1 MSFSIIGIFAIL
13 SMLLFQGYID
23 GAPHEAI
30 ATNTSS
36 ALTQATVLDDILVT
50 NLPKETLLDGVKEDS
65 SENRSTTPV
74 PKSHGIDTEED
85 AEEEPKNT
93 DYKGARGVHM
103 VAKGARRGGSAR
115 TRKGTGITNPKTSS
129 NHISDHK
136 VPSGSR
142 KKPAEI
148 SKKEP
153 AKTKSEV
160 PSEKKNPFDVEEFLD
175 NLVQI
180 TGEMEPKGTDTLENE
195 PEKKLGKKPLNTEEI
210 AYGTSILELEESGF
224 YLMNL
229 EEENDPEDEDNV
241 TENLITTLAD
251 EETSTPT
258 SAYISTLAAD
268 QETSP
273 PSDEE
278 KFIPATLWVPPRWYR
293 FIRNV
298 QEILQKKEIEAEKE
312 KEGQGERSSA
322 EETIKFLMN
331 VIMSKRIQDISKA
344 IEEHWENVWI
354 FPKKVLSKHSNVQ
367 DTEIEEPEDLPSNA
381 NYKGLKFRWRP
392 NKKPQAPKRSKQ
404 AKYIPTAPVV
414 VLQYVPSNRNK
425 YPELTLED
433 AKVYVEVAA
442 ESANKADNAG
452 QPNVDQDE

>member
-1 MSFSIIGIFAIL
+1 MKLSITGSFAIL

-50 NLPKETLLDGVKEDS
+50 NLPKVTLLDGVEEDS

-74 PKSHGIDTEED
+74 PNSNDIDT
-85 AEEEPKNT
+85 EEEPKNT
-93 DYKGARGVHM
+93 DYKGSRGVHM
-103 VAKGARRGGSAR
+103 GAKVSRRGGSAQ
-115 TRKGTGITNPKTSS
+115 TRKGTGIKNAKTFS
-129 NHISDHK
+129 NHISDQK
-136 VPSGSR
+136 PASGSR

-153 AKTKSEV
+153 AKTKSET
-160 PSEKKNPFDVEEFLD
+160 PSEKKKPFDVEEFLD
-175 NLVQI
+175 SLVQI
-180 TGEMEPKGTDTLENE
+180 TGENETKGTESLGNE
-195 PEKKLGKKPLNTEEI
+195 PAKMLGKKPLNTEEI
-210 AYGTSILELEESGF
+210 SYGTSLLELEESGF
-224 YLMNL
+224 YLVNL
-229 EEENDPEDEDNV
+229 EEENDPEDEDDV

-258 SAYISTLAAD
+258 SAYMSTLAD

-293 FIRNV
+293 FIRNL
-298 QEILQKKEIEAEKE
+298 QETWQTKEIEAEKE
-312 KEGQGERSSA
+312 KEEGQGERPSSA
-322 EETIKFLMN
+322 EETVKFLMN

-344 IEEHWENVWI
+344 IEEYWENVWI
-354 FPKKVLSKHSNVQ
+354 FLKKNFSKHSNVQ
-367 DTEIEEPEDLPSNA
+367 DTEIEEEPEEVPSNA
-381 NYKGLKFRWRP
+381 NYKGFKLFWRP
-392 NKKPQAPKRSKQ
+392 KKPKAPKR
-404 AKYIPTAPVV
+404 PAPVV
-414 VLQYVPSNRNK
+414 VPQYVPSNRNK
-425 YPELTLED
+425 YPELSLED
-433 AKVYVEVAA
+433 AKANVDVAA

-452 QPNVDQDE
+452 QTNVDQDE